1 MFLSVCKL
9 HETIRSERSINPAR
23 KQNCT
28 RDKTTLTSRWMYRG
42 MQTTRLSSFFFFFF
56 LRSQRAWS
64 RVTRFRRSFG
74 TAVRDIDRSP
84 AWSVLRYTG
93 YVLYDAPLS
102 IDYETQS
109 IVSMSGNSLFVHISA
124 HKYVLGLPCFLLS
137 DFRFSFRFQINL
149 SAFLI

>member
-42 MQTTRLSSFFFFFF
+42 MQTTRLSSFFFFF

-84 AWSVLRYTG
+84 AWSVLRYIG